1 MGPAQLSRT
10 AKIRQLASVDSEAA
24 VAELT
29 AFLHDIFDIE
39 IIELR
44 INHDQ
49 YSLNSLNG
57 FFQSNGNAYFF
68 KFHQEEGEEDKDDD
82 VLLLEGLYR

>member
-1 MGPAQLSRT
+1 MHTRMLCLLCVISTLESDDMEPAQLSRT

-49 YSLNSLNG
+49 YSLNSL
-57 FFQSNGNAYFF
+57 
-68 KFHQEEGEEDKDDD
+68 K
-82 VLLLEGLYR
+82 VMCIMT